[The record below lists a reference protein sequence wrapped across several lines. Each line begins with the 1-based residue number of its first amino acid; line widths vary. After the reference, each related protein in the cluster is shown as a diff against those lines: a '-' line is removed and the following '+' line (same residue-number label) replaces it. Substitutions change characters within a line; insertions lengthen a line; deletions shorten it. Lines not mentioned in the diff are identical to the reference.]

1 MGSTPPQRC
10 QGQNL
15 HVLLL
20 NLRFAFM
27 WVGNII
33 SVLQISEILLAVL
46 NLCFARYRMSA
57 QKMGMHCNS
66 TPSFILIRGAKQI
79 YLDPHLLQT
88 AYRYNQSRHQI
99 FITTLKTCVLPSES
113 AEIVQ
118 IRLQLGLHSFSD
130 SHFHFVLVLVLWA
143 NEKPYRLRLRMRTHP
158 QVCLPL

>member
-1 MGSTPPQRC
+1 
-10 QGQNL
+10 
-15 HVLLL
+15 
-20 NLRFAFM
+20 
-27 WVGNII
+27 
-33 SVLQISEILLAVL
+33 
-46 NLCFARYRMSA
+46 
-57 QKMGMHCNS
+57 MGMHCNS

-88 AYRYNQSRHQI
+88 AYRYNQSRHQR